1 MKKEKKKKILFVGG
15 FKKQGK
21 DGSVGGQMF
30 ACRSLLDSPISEE
43 VDWILIDSTADSN
56 KARSL
61 FNRTSRA
68 LKRLAHFFYALC
80 FKGFD
85 TALIFTVGGG
95 SFLEKGTMA
104 LMSKMFGKTVIIAPR
119 SGLIP
124 EDYKRSKF
132 MRQLITRVICKVDY
146 VICQGEHWKAFYQGV
161 SGSKD
166 EKFVVIQNW
175 LNAEP
180 YFNIQP
186 KKLQPNEPLKILY
199 LAWVNGQKGIF
210 DFIDAA
216 KAVLTKHKN
225 VKFWVCGEGV
235 GSETARAKVIEYGI
249 ADYVDFKGWVVGEN
263 KMEILTQSN
272 IYVLPSYFEG
282 FPNSLMEAMASGLPV
297 VATTVG
303 SIPELVTSSQNG
315 LLYEPGD
322 IKGLQQALETLIIN
336 PEMRQNIALKARE
349 TIRNNNTID
358 VALKK
363 FDYIF
368 AQLDKKETERIT
380 NHESSNHESCVES

>member
-1 MKKEKKKKILFVGG
+1 MNSKNKKKILFVGG
-15 FKKQGK
+15 FKKAGK

-43 VDWILIDSTADSN
+43 IDWILIDSTADSN
-56 KARSL
+56 KNPSL
-61 FNRTSRA
+61 FNRINKA
-68 LKRLAHFFYALC
+68 LKRLSYFFYALC

-95 SFLEKGTMA
+95 SFIEKGTMA
-104 LMSKMFGKTVIIAPR
+104 LVSKMFGKTVIIAPR

-124 EDYKRSKF
+124 EDYKRSGF
-132 MRQLITRVICKVDY
+132 MRWLIKRVIRKVDY
-146 VICQGEHWKAFYQGV
+146 VICQGEYWKDFYQGV

-166 EKFVVIQNW
+166 SKFIVIQNW

-180 YFNIQP
+180 YFNIQTR
-186 KKLQPNEPLKILY
+186 KLNPDEPLKILY

-216 KAVLTKHKN
+216 GAVLARHKN
-225 VKFWVCGEGV
+225 VRFWICGDGV
-235 GSETARAKVIEYGI
+235 GAEIAKAKVAEYGI
-249 ADYVDFKGWVVGEN
+249 QDYVDFKGWVVGEN
-263 KMEILTQSN
+263 KMNILAQAD
-272 IYVLPSYFEG
+272 IYALPSYFEG
-282 FPNSLMEAMASGLPV
+282 FPNALMEAMASHLPV

-303 SIPELVTSSQNG
+303 SIPELVTSSENG
-315 LLYEPGD
+315 LLYEAGD
-322 IKGLQQALETLIIN
+322 VKALQDALETLIIA
-336 PEMRQNIALKARE
+336 PEMRQTLAQKARE

-368 AQLDKKETERIT
+368 AQLEKKGAERTT
-380 NHESSNHESCVES
+380 NHEAMNQESTN